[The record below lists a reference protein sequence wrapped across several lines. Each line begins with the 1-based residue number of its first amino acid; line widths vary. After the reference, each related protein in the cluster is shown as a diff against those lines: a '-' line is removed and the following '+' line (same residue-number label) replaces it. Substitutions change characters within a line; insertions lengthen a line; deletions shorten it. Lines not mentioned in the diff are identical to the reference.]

1 MRTATY
7 TSAWLAAAALVSAHG
22 DSAGLPRLLGRQAQ
36 RLGLNPVHTRAV
48 PEVQPRQARFP
59 VAGGAVVEKRAGIQS
74 GDQCGPGFGS
84 CAAGLC
90 CSPEGWC
97 GNEVTSCQAPDCL
110 FQYGPACDANQTPAG
125 KSTASIARPQLGSVP
140 YGGAGIYD
148 CVNNGV
154 MALTFDDGP
163 FIYTETIL
171 DILKSYNAKATF
183 FITGNNIHK
192 GAIDTHWASVIQRMA
207 SEGHQIASH
216 TWSHQNLTALTT
228 AQRQDQMVKNE
239 MAFRNILGYFPT
251 YMRPPFS
258 ECDAACES
266 QLKKLGYHITYFD
279 LDTADYLNDSPLL
292 IQNSKNNFDNAVDG
306 QVVSQSDFLVISHD
320 IHEQTAHNLTAYML
334 ERMKTLGYQAVT
346 VGECLGDAQANW
358 YRQAGG
364 PNPQP
369 QTSYTAPST
378 STTATAASSA
388 APSPTGALKASPD
401 ATCGGNTGN
410 TCAGSGFGNCCSPSG
425 WCGSTDE
432 YCGAGCQKFF
442 GSCGMSSGPSSSSA
456 ATVKSASPTSSASS
470 STSSSPSTAKK
481 VNPSPLAPFNNGT
494 ASSSAAPA
502 NQSPVLKVS
511 PDATCGGNTGNT
523 CQGSAFGNCCS
534 VNGWCGSTAAYCDIC
549 QEDLMLARAEYVD
562 AMLFD

>member
-1 MRTATY
+1 MRTAAY
-7 TSAWLAAAALVSAHG
+7 TSAWLAAALVSAHG
-22 DSAGLPRLLGRQAQ
+22 DSAGMPRLLGRQAQ

-48 PEVQPRQARFP
+48 PQVHPRQAR
-59 VAGGAVVEKRAGIQS
+59 VATAGGPVVEKRAGIQS
-74 GDQCGPGFGS
+74 GFQCGPGFGS

-125 KSTASIARPQLGSVP
+125 KSTINISRTAVGSVP

-148 CVNNGV
+148 CVSNGV

-207 SEGHQIASH
+207 AEGHQIASH
-216 TWSHQNLTALTT
+216 TWSHQNLTALTN

-239 MAFRNILGYFPT
+239 MAFRNILGYIPT

-258 ECDAACES
+258 ECDTACET

-292 IQNSKNNFDNAVDG
+292 IQNSKNNFDNAVNG

-346 VGECLGDAQANW
+346 VGDCLGDPQANW
-358 YRQAGG
+358 YRNAGG
-364 PNPQP
+364 ANPQP
-369 QTSYTAPST
+369 QTAYTAPST
-378 STTATAASSA
+378 STTASPRTATSA
-388 APSPTGALKASPD
+388 TAVQASPTGTLKVSPD
-401 ATCGGNTGN
+401 ASCGGNTGN
-410 TCAGSGFGNCCSPSG
+410 TCQGSSFGNCCSVNG
-425 WCGSTDE
+425 WCGSTAD
-432 YCGAGCQKFF
+432 YCGSGCQKYF
-442 GSCGMSSGPSSSSA
+442 GSCTSSGSGSTPSSSA
-456 ATVKSASPTSSASS
+456 AAASTSTVTSS
-470 STSSSPSTAKK
+470 
-481 VNPSPLAPFNNGT
+481 N
-494 ASSSAAPA
+494 
-502 NQSPVLKVS
+502 KVS
-511 PDATCGGNTGNT
+511 QDATCGGNTGNT

-534 VNGWCGSTAAYCDIC
+534 VNGWCGSTTNYCGSGC
-549 QEDLMLARAEYVD
+549 QRG
-562 AMLFD
+562 FGTCN

>member
-192 GAIDTHWASVIQRMA
+192 GAIDTHWAS
-207 SEGHQIASH
+207 
-216 TWSHQNLTALTT
+216 
-228 AQRQDQMVKNE
+228 RQDQMVKNE

-481 VNPSPLAPFNNGT
+481 V
-494 ASSSAAPA
+494 
-502 NQSPVLKVS
+502 S

-523 CQGSAFGNCCS
+523 CQGSVFGNCCS
-534 VNGWCGSTAAYCDIC
+534 VNGWCGSTTAYC
-549 QEDLMLARAEYVD
+549 
-562 AMLFD
+562 

>member
-97 GNEVTSCQAPDCL
+97 GNEITSCQAPDCL

-346 VGECLGDAQANW
+346 V
-358 YRQAGG
+358 
-364 PNPQP
+364 
-369 QTSYTAPST
+369 
-378 STTATAASSA
+378 
-388 APSPTGALKASPD
+388 
-401 ATCGGNTGN
+401 
-410 TCAGSGFGNCCSPSG
+410 
-425 WCGSTDE
+425 
-432 YCGAGCQKFF
+432 
-442 GSCGMSSGPSSSSA
+442 
-456 ATVKSASPTSSASS
+456 
-470 STSSSPSTAKK
+470 
-481 VNPSPLAPFNNGT
+481 NPSPVAPFNNGT
-494 ASSSAAPA
+494 APSSSSVVLGSTSSSAAPA

-523 CQGSAFGNCCS
+523 CKGSAFGNCCS
-534 VNGWCGSTAAYCDIC
+534 VNGWCGFTTAYCGSGC
-549 QEDLMLARAEYVD
+549 QKG
-562 AMLFD
+562 FGTCN